1 MEKYNKQIMIRITK
15 QDFDAFVRRHN
26 PECFTEKQINQWV
39 LANQELIQ
47 KSETDELN
55 DIEKSEVKRFEDEF
69 SSFTKVEVVSASQDI
84 LSKGIQYDTYYIREQ
99 QIEWDMEK
107 GENEEIIK
115 SSHGRYK
122 DTPHNRKMGRV
133 GAEFGHKKEEESVS
147 DEDRRMIEAGKQMMG
162 KEGKPEE
169 KKEDERDFQKD
180 DPITFKG
187 QKAHFH
193 SYTENGGAKIWI
205 NGERFSL
212 NKDQLKAL
220 EDENN
225 VSPKKKEE
233 DKPMRPSEKA
243 AKEYDSMSQ
252 EDKFKF
258 WSSVY
263 PDSAGATI
271 KDKVEMSK
279 KSFSDFNSAMK
290 REIMSALEKKAA
302 GRSMS
307 WRNTSQFF

>member
-107 GENEEIIK
+107 GENDEIVK

-133 GAEFGHKKEEESVS
+133 GQEFGHAKKEE
-147 DEDRRMIEAGKQMMG
+147 DEYEKRKQLVRQQRYDNIRFNEERSREADENDEFHDRKKHDEATRKWIEERIKKLQELSP
-162 KEGKPEE
+162 KEETMATRSELRALLSEQERLAKKKEDKPEE
-169 KKEDERDFQKD
+169 KKTKD
-180 DPITFKG
+180 IEAGDTLVDDKG
-187 QKAHFH
+187 
-193 SYTENGGAKIWI
+193 E
-205 NGERFSL
+205 
-212 NKDQLKAL
+212 
-220 EDENN
+220 
-225 VSPKKKEE
+225 
-233 DKPMRPSEKA
+233 
-243 AKEYDSMSQ
+243 EYDVRRVDESGLFVRIKGESSGEHKISWQ
-252 EDKFKF
+252 DIEDGTF
-258 WSSVY
+258 
-263 PDSAGATI
+263 G
-271 KDKVEMSK
+271 KV
-279 KSFSDFNSAMK
+279 
-290 REIMSALEKKAA
+290 
-302 GRSMS
+302 
-307 WRNTSQFF
+307 